1 MYSKSDMGKSQRLA
15 EYLKSMI
22 FSGAYPPGSRIP
34 SIMELCQQYDFSYG
48 AVQRGVESLQKE
60 GLLIRSGRRIVV
72 ANNRMMP
79 RGRTRIAVVLPEP
92 ELGVWP
98 WSQWMGPGLFSMA
111 LLGIQEAAL
120 QRNCWLSLLHVDRED
135 ESISTMT
142 ELRERM
148 DGMIVFN
155 EFEHL
160 NRDVIGPMPTVGV
173 LMSGNYRDVSLLDI
187 DAHFAAR
194 QAADYFENRGI
205 RTVGIYTDARQTYLT
220 RADAFRI
227 EWYRRTGTMAK
238 IVLRPDRRILPEP
251 EFTPG
256 SGLFFTSDTVTYLY
270 AESYTAKHPGRS
282 LYQDFPLVSMDG
294 KRLIVEHYGIFPT
307 IAVDWREIGYA
318 ALEEC
323 LALITRPGRPCRAIH
338 FPGQLVES

>member
-1 MYSKSDMGKSQRLA
+1 MYSKNDMGKSQRLA

-22 FSGAYPPGSRIP
+22 FSGFYPPGARIP

-48 AVQRGVESLQKE
+48 AVQRGVKLLQKE
-60 GLLIRSGRRIVV
+60 GLLLRSGRRIVV
-72 ANNRMMP
+72 ANDRKMP
-79 RGRTRIAVVLPEP
+79 LGRTRIAVVLPEP
-92 ELGVWP
+92 EVGAWP
-98 WSQWMGPGLFSMA
+98 SPQWMGPGLFSMA
-111 LLGIQEAAL
+111 LLGIQEAAM

-187 DAHFAAR
+187 DAHFAAQ
-194 QAADYFENRGI
+194 QAADHFAKQGI
-205 RTVGIYTDARQTYLT
+205 RSVVIYTDGRQTYLR

-227 EWYRRTGTMAK
+227 EWFRRTGVMPE
-238 IVLRPDRRILPEP
+238 IVLRPDRRIQPEP
-251 EFTPG
+251 DFIPG
-256 SGLFFTSDTVTYLY
+256 TGLFFTSDTVTYLY
-270 AESYTAKHPGRS
+270 AQSYATRHPGRS
-282 LYQDFPLVSMDG
+282 LYRDFALVSVDG
-294 KRLIVEHYGIFPT
+294 KRLIVEHYGVFPT

-338 FPGQLVES
+338 FPGRLVEN

>member
-22 FSGAYPPGSRIP
+22 FSGGYPPGSRIP
-34 SIMELCQQYDFSYG
+34 AIKELCRQYEFSYG
-48 AVQRGVESLQKE
+48 AVQRGLESLQKE
-60 GLLIRSGRRIVV
+60 GLLVRSGRRIVV
-72 ANNRMMP
+72 ANNRKMP
-79 RGRTRIAVVLPEP
+79 LGRTRIAVVLPEP
-92 ELGVWP
+92 ELGTWP
-98 WSQWMGPGLFSMA
+98 TPQWMGPGLFSMA

-173 LMSGNYRDVSLLDI
+173 LMSGSYRDVSLLDI
-187 DAHFAAR
+187 DAHFAAT
-194 QAADYFENRGI
+194 QAADYFERRNI
-205 RTVGIYTDARQTYLT
+205 RSVCIYTDGRQTYLT

-227 EWYRRTGTMAK
+227 EWFRRTGAMPE
-238 IVLRPDRRILPEP
+238 IVLRPDRRIQPAP
-251 EFTPG
+251 DFTPG
-256 SGLFFTSDTVTYLY
+256 TGLFFTSDTVAYLY
-270 AESYTAKHPGRS
+270 AESYVTRFPGRR
-282 LYQDFPLVSMDG
+282 LYDDFTVVSVDG
-294 KRLIVEHYGIFPT
+294 KRLIVEKYGVFPT
-307 IAVDWREIGYA
+307 VAVDWREIGYA

-338 FPGQLVES
+338 LPGRLVEN